1 MLNDSF
7 LHVKSQIEKTRQS
20 AVGSAEMVHLIAVSK
35 QQPDE
40 KIEAAL
46 ATGHRLFG
54 ENRVQEATERWA
66 HRRALF
72 PDLRL
77 HLIGPLQSNKAAEAV
92 ALFDVIEK

>member
-1 MLNDSF
+1 MKKQIPSKKAEKTMLNDSF

-40 KIEAAL
+40 KIDAAL

-54 ENRVQEATERWA
+54 ETVFKKQQRGGRIVV
-66 HRRALF
+66 LYF
-72 PDLRL
+72 P
-77 HLIGPLQSNKAAEAV
+77 ICAY
-92 ALFDVIEK
+92 I